1 MKDRH
6 GEELDFG
13 DVVVVERGP
22 HQGLVGRV
30 EAAHGARW
38 ADVSPDLWAPFATMK
53 TVALVDLRKANDIER
68 ARWKR
73 DARAREEAA
82 KEIWLNGSPL
92 GDHLKGD

>member
-1 MKDRH
+1 MKDRN

-22 HQGLVGRV
+22 RKGLVGRV
-30 EAAHGARW
+30 EALHGFRHVEVA
-38 ADVSPDLWAPFATMK
+38 PDLYAPFATMQ

-73 DARAREEAA
+73 DAKAREKAA
-82 KEIWLNGSPL
+82 TESWLNGSPL